1 MCFLLSSSSSHQH
14 RVSERISPSC
24 WEAPGSLALTLKH
37 PVPPGGV
44 LRLRLPPA
52 HRHPFLPGR
61 QLECPSPEDFPQ
73 PYPEDHSL
81 SSLRQGPQ
89 PQH

>member
-44 LRLRLPPA
+44 LRLR
-52 HRHPFLPGR
+52 G
-61 QLECPSPEDFPQ
+61 
-73 PYPEDHSL
+73 L
-81 SSLRQGPQ
+81 SSRVSGTEHTLKGTTLLSFNPRQFGNPTSLALCY
-89 PQH
+89 

>member
-24 WEAPGSLALTLKH
+24 WEAPDSLALTLKH

-44 LRLRLPPA
+44 LRLHLPSA
-52 HRHPFLPGR
+52 PGP
-61 QLECPSPEDFPQ
+61 QLECPSPEDFPH

-81 SSLRQGPQ
+81 SSLSWGPQ